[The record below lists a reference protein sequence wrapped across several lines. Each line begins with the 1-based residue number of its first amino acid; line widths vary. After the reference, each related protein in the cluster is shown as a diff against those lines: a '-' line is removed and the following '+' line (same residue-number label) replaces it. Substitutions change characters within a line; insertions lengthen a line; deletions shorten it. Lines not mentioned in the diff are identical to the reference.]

1 MYSIGVK
8 KTMQSEIHETQRKIA
23 WNILMSKIAVKNEPN
38 YFTRRKGTEA
48 PSTVMQLVENRTDHI
63 CEQSL
68 DMLKLMNDN
77 VLIKDKYTLKFWRR
91 SFKELTENGRFIA
104 CDKNLGVRFITH
116 EYYNKLACRE
126 LANYETIITDATS
139 HEILSTMQRNLRDIA
154 AAITAIADYAPS
166 NKFVEKP
173 VTENRCIFLLQL
185 AKFIKATCAG
195 DIDTNFKLPKLRM
208 TLKVHKPD
216 KNGLTPTR
224 PIIPTCGLPNFVLGQ
239 WLGRFMA
246 RMARQIPWNLEC
258 SEDFTTWITDRSRNP
273 RVALFDFSN
282 LYGTEPVHETLWL
295 FNSAVEQL
303 DWNFDD
309 ITDKLIFDSLRT
321 PIVVPARTG
330 LIHLTGERCTVF
342 TLILAELIRC
352 TIAELD
358 VEGENVKVVTCKFL
372 AMGCPPV
379 APLSIIS
386 LAYLEIKNIGGFK
399 CMHGMKR
406 YIDDIIIDTSIITE
420 EELRRAYPSY
430 LTLNIVHENH
440 YLDVS
445 FAHDG
450 LQFVTWPYV
459 KEHAIVPLNYFSFHP
474 THTLRAAAKNELVR
488 LMKRT
493 TLQSVKP
500 EWVQFWFVK
509 YSLADYPDG
518 LLRNI
523 IKEVISDVRII
534 KAPKERGINHVET
547 WKGTNTGTSAAFALS
562 MNTNV
567 STAWKTGG
575 SLLSI
580 ALKAHIKD
588 EKRTALDNT
597 NTSTGTLPSVNL
609 PHIDFTLSLPQIFQ
623 DKKTPEDGS
632 SVQGKSRKASGS
644 L

>member
-1 MYSIGVK
+1 MYNIGVTK
-8 KTMQSEIHETQRKIA
+8 NMHNEIHETQRKIA
-23 WNILMSKIAVKNEPN
+23 WNIVMSKTVVKNEPN
-38 YFTRRKGTEA
+38 YFIRRKGTEA
-48 PSTVMQLVENRTDHI
+48 PHNTMQLVEEKTEHI

-68 DMLKLMNDN
+68 DMLKLMDDN
-77 VLIKDKYTLKFWRR
+77 VYIKDKYTLKYWRR

-104 CDKNLGVRFITH
+104 CDKNLGVRYITH
-116 EYYNKLACRE
+116 EYYNKLANRE

-139 HEILSTMQRNLRDIA
+139 YDILFTMQRNLRDIA
-154 AAITAIADYAPS
+154 AAIINTADYTPS
-166 NKFVEKP
+166 NKFVDKP
-173 VTENRCIFLLQL
+173 VSENKNVFLTQL
-185 AKFIKATCAG
+185 AKFIQATCAG

-208 TLKVHKPD
+208 TLKIHKPN

-258 SEDFTTWITDRSRNP
+258 SEDFTTWITDRSRSP

-303 DWNFDD
+303 DWNFEDN
-309 ITDKLIFDSLRT
+309 TDKLIFDSLRT
-321 PIVVPARTG
+321 PIDVPVRTG
-330 LIHLTGERCTVF
+330 LLHLTGERCTIF

-358 VEGENVKVVTCKFL
+358 VDGENVKVATCKFL

-386 LAYLEIKNIGGFK
+386 LAFLEIKKIGGYK

-420 EELRRAYPSY
+420 EELRRAYPKY
-430 LTLNIVHENH
+430 LTLNLVNENH

-445 FAHDG
+445 FAHNG

-459 KEHAIVPLNYFSFHP
+459 KELAVVPLNYFSFHP

-493 TLQSVKP
+493 TLLSVKP
-500 EWVQFWFVK
+500 EWVQFWYVK
-509 YSLADYPDG
+509 YSYADYPVG

-523 IKEVISDVRII
+523 IKEVISDVRTI

-547 WKGTNTGTSAAFALS
+547 WKGTNTRTAAALATS
-562 MNTNV
+562 MNMNV
-567 STAWKTGG
+567 SAAWKTGG

-580 ALKAHIKD
+580 ALKAHIKV
-588 EKRTALDNT
+588 EKKTTHENT
-597 NTSTGTLPSVNL
+597 NRSTGTLPSMNQ